1 MEKIQIY
8 MKKNTNVRVRNVKEY
23 LKKVNI
29 YIYIYI
35 YKPIK

>member
-8 MKKNTNVRVRNVKEY
+8 MKKNTNVRNVKEY

-29 YIYIYI
+29 YIYIY
-35 YKPIK
+35 KPIK